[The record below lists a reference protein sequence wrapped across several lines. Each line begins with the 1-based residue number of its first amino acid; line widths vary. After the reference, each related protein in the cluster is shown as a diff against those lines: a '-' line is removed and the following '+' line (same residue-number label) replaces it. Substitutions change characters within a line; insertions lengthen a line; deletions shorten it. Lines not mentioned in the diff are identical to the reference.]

1 MAAYAFNGWRW
12 GTIPDTSWLITV
24 IERIASGERLYVDVI
39 ELNPPFSIWLYMMPV
54 RLAMLLDIAPES
66 AVRLYTILICLAGS
80 ALAGWMLASGAM
92 LNRRSAALVSLALFA
107 VSVLFSGNGFSER
120 DQVGAVLGLA
130 HFRACGV
137 ADPAGAATNDRCIG
151 WRPALAPAFWRW

>member
-1 MAAYAFNGWRW
+1 MNGAAEVPARSAVTPLPWFRVFWALAIMVVAMAAYAFNGWRW

-39 ELNPPFSIWLYMMPV
+39 EVNPPFSIGLYMMPV

-66 AVRLYTILICLAGS
+66 AVRFYTILICLAGS

-92 LNRRSAALVSLALFA
+92 LNRRSAAFVSLALF
-107 VSVLFSGNGFSER
+107 
-120 DQVGAVLGLA
+120 
-130 HFRACGV
+130 
-137 ADPAGAATNDRCIG
+137 DRLSPVFGQRI
-151 WRPALAPAFWRW
+151 